1 MTAEQVDA
9 QERESFLAWRR
20 DLAKCASLHD
30 SLNSPC
36 KPLKCTCPKHAC
48 M

>member
-20 DLAKCASLHD
+20 DLAKCASLHEN
-30 SLNSPC
+30 LNSPC
-36 KPLKCTCPKHAC
+36 KLLKCTFHKHVC